1 LKLRIARHTDQ
12 LEKIKT
18 FYIETLNF
26 ESLGSFFD
34 HNGYNG
40 AFLSYPNQTW
50 HLEFTSSGNAV
61 QHQPDADD
69 LIVLYPGKRFY
80 DSIITELK
88 AKGIEHVP
96 AKNPY
101 WNRHGFHFKD
111 PDGFGIVIALEPE
124 NKVQ

>member
-34 HNGYNG
+34 HDGYNG
-40 AFLSYPNQTW
+40 TFLTFPNQTW
-50 HLEFTSSGNAV
+50 HLEFTSSEAPV
-61 QHQPDADD
+61 EHQPDEDD
-69 LIVLYPGKRFY
+69 LIVLYPGNENY
-80 DSIITELK
+80 DSFVSELK
-88 AKGIEHVP
+88 AKGIKTVS

-101 WNRHGFHFKD
+101 WNKNGFHFKD

-124 NKVQ
+124 KK